1 MKTCIAVLCALALL
15 VMANANPQPDNVKGS
30 GDEIVDPDYELQS
43 PVDEDNLIPVS
54 TLNTTNSDKVSG
66 TSATTVGLTTIEEND
81 KVSETTVG
89 ASETTM
95 AGTTKQHETTVGS
108 TTVEAN
114 DGTTKV
120 SETTVEESETT
131 VAGSTNGSDETTVGS
146 TTVEANDDT
155 TKVSETTVEESETTV
170 AGSTNG
176 SDETTVDLTTV
187 VNDHAEHRGLAE
199 DMEVTTPQVNSTT
212 TSSSST
218 TAGMIFDLSFNIDT
232 NSYFSR
238 FTCHSWG
245 NHVRSVILKL
255 SNKTFTKTSNTHF
268 VAVCY
273 KVVKILL
280 FHYSTGI
287 SGIYCEDARATQYY
301 FQLIKR
307 MVE

>member
-131 VAGSTNGSDETTVGS
+131 VAGSTNGSDETTV
-146 TTVEANDDT
+146 
-155 TKVSETTVEESETTV
+155 
-170 AGSTNG
+170 
-176 SDETTVDLTTV
+176 DLTTV

-218 TAGMIFDLSFNIDT
+218 TAGMIFDLSFNID
-232 NSYFSR
+232 
-238 FTCHSWG
+238 
-245 NHVRSVILKL
+245 
-255 SNKTFTKTSNTHF
+255 
-268 VAVCY
+268 
-273 KVVKILL
+273 
-280 FHYSTGI
+280 
-287 SGIYCEDARATQYY
+287 
-301 FQLIKR
+301 
-307 MVE
+307 